1 MGRERWRGD
10 FGLCPNA
17 TWDCETT
24 DCAFNNQV
32 RKKQLSAE
40 KV

>member
-1 MGRERWRGD
+1 MDGKRDMER
-10 FGLCPNA
+10 GLCPNA

-24 DCAFNNQV
+24 DCAFKNQV